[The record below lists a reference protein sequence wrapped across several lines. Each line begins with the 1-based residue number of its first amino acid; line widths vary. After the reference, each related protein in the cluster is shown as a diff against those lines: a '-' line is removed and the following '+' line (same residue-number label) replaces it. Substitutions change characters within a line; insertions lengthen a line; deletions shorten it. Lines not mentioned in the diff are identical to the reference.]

1 MSLRLKKRTTSALD
15 NFNLIIDTPI
25 LVIED
30 SKPLAH
36 MLSVMLKKQW
46 GCEVHVAYSYA
57 QAKEYLNKYRYDYLI
72 AICDL
77 TLPDAPNGEIIDL
90 VSKAKVQ
97 SIAISGN
104 YDSAYVKTILDKG
117 VIDFIDKGNTN
128 AYKYATELVGRLYKN
143 YQIKI
148 MIVDDSKTS
157 SDILKFMLEKLNFT
171 IICASNGQ
179 QALELLNE
187 NKDTRIVLTDF
198 AMPEMDGV
206 ELTYRIRQNYS
217 KDSLVIIGISGLNDE
232 MLSANFIKNGA
243 NDFLIKPFS
252 YSELLC
258 RVNQNLDM
266 LDHLAYINSLANH
279 DFMTKVNNRR
289 YFFTEGNK
297 GYLKAKK
304 LELPSSVFM
313 MDIDHFKKINDTYG
327 HDCGDIVLI
336 NFAKILSEYF
346 KDHLV
351 ARLGGEEFAVIIHN
365 LPHEQNI
372 ELANTFREAIAATAI
387 KCDSENEAISITVSI
402 GGSNVYEENIDMMLK
417 SADKNLYEAKESG
430 RNKVI
435 A

>member
-1 MSLRLKKRTTSALD
+1 MPSLRLKKRTSKIID
-15 NFNLIIDTPI
+15 DYNLIIDTPI

-46 GCEVHVAYSYA
+46 HCDVHIAYSFA
-57 QAKEYLNKYRYDYLI
+57 EAKDYLNKYRYDYLL

-97 SIAISGN
+97 IIAISGN
-104 YDSAYVKTILDKG
+104 YETEYVKEILDKG

-128 AYKYATELVGRLYKN
+128 AYQYATELVGRLYKN

-148 MIVDDSKTS
+148 MLVDDSRS
-157 SDILKFMLEKLNFT
+157 AGEILKFMLEKINFT
-171 IICASNGQ
+171 VICAENGTK
-179 QALELLNE
+179 ALELLKE
-187 NKDTRIVLTDF
+187 HKDTRVVLTDF
-198 AMPEMDGV
+198 AMPDMDGV
-206 ELTYRIRQNYS
+206 ELTYRIRQSFS
-217 KDSLVIIGISGLNDE
+217 KDKLAIIGVSALNDQ

-266 LDHLAYINSLANH
+266 LEHMAYINSLANH
-279 DFMTKVNNRR
+279 DFMTKVYNRR
-289 YFFTEGNK
+289 YFFTEGNQS
-297 GYLKAKK
+297 YLKAKK
-304 LELPSSVFM
+304 AEDNLTVCM
-313 MDIDHFKKINDTYG
+313 MDIDHFKQINDTYG

-336 NFAKILSEYF
+336 EFAKILLDIF

-351 ARLGGEEFAVIIHN
+351 ARLGGEEFAVLLKEIN
-365 LPHEQNI
+365 YEQAI
-372 ELANTFREAIAATAI
+372 ELANKFRETIANTPI
-387 KCDSENEAISITVSI
+387 QCEKHTINITVSI
-402 GGSNVYEENIDMMLK
+402 GTTNQYENNIDMMLK
-417 SADKNLYEAKESG
+417 LADNKLYEAKEGG
-430 RNKVI
+430 RNQVVS
-435 A
+435 